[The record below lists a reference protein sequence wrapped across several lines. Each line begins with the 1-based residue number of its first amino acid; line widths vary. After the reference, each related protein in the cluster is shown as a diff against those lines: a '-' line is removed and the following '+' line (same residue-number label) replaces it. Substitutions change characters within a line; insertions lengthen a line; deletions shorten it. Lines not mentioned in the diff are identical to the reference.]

1 MDKYILIIIL
11 GVFVIGLSFLFG
23 KSVANTS
30 FLKKKQEDEGKS
42 DEFIAKN
49 RSDIANMS
57 DDSINDELYYGKH

>member
-1 MDKYILIIIL
+1 MDKYILFTIL
-11 GVFVIGLSFLFG
+11 GVLIIGLSFFLG

-30 FLKKKQEDEGKS
+30 FLKKKQKDEGKS